1 MRTTLFLA
9 AMLFACGGTTP
20 KPTAPPTT
28 TAPDGTT
35 VADPVVTPSTPAAP
49 PRTLVADETITTR
62 SGATFTA
69 AAGWQLREGVDL
81 LTLDAPER
89 DLSVTYVEL
98 EAASGRDAITA
109 AWQLIRP
116 GFALAVAQADDVP
129 GRDGWDAMTQ
139 LSYAAPAA
147 EQRTVI
153 AAALGKGTLWRVY
166 ILDGKNA
173 ALSRRG
179 AQAGSMI
186 ESLKAPGVTQES
198 WAGKPANQLDATRLA
213 AIDAFV
219 EEALRTSDLPGAAL
233 AIVQGGKVIHERGY
247 GVRERGKPGKIG
259 PHTLFLTGST
269 GKSLVT
275 LMMARAVDAKRFAWD
290 TPVTTLLPS
299 FALASAEVTQ
309 ALTVRHTVC
318 ACTGMPRQ
326 DLEMFFGYLGVT
338 AEQRIA
344 QMKTM
349 APTTG
354 FGETFQYSNFLV
366 MAGGY
371 AAAHALYP
379 KLGLGAAFDK
389 AMHEQVWKPLAM
401 KDTTYD
407 FKRAAKAD
415 HATPHARDL
424 AGAVTAFPVG
434 AEAWVS
440 SVRPAGGQ
448 WSSVHDYARVLLLEL
463 GNGVLDG
470 KRVVSEANL
479 LERRKPQVK
488 ITDTQSYAMGLVVGT
503 TSDVP
508 IVTHNGGTIGFSTDY
523 LWLPEHGVGL
533 VVVTN
538 TGGAG
543 AFLNAV
549 TRKAMEELF
558 DATPRAADDL
568 AQANARRARSVT
580 EAVAQLAPAVD
591 AAWFAPWVGAYTS
604 PSLGRIT
611 LRQDGAHVVLDA
623 GAWAMTL
630 GQKTSGEGVRS
641 LETTSVPFSGFE
653 VFPEERNGRRVIVL
667 RDEQLEYVFE
677 PVAK

>member
-1 MRTTLFLA
+1 M
-9 AMLFACGGTTP
+9 FACGGSTP
-20 KPTAPPTT
+20 KPAAPPTT
-28 TAPDGTT
+28 TAPDDTTAVEPGTT
-35 VADPVVTPSTPAAP
+35 APTSAVP
-49 PRTLVADETITTR
+49 PRTLAADETITTR
-62 SGATFTA
+62 TGATFTA
-69 AAGWQLREGVDL
+69 SVGWQLRESAEL
-81 LTLDAPER
+81 LALDAPEG
-89 DLSVTYVEL
+89 DLTVSYVEV
-98 EAASGRDAITA
+98 EAANGRDAITA
-109 AWQLIRP
+109 AWSKIRP
-116 GFALAVAQADDVP
+116 GFALAVGQADDVP

-139 LSYAAPAA
+139 VTYVAPAA
-147 EQRTVI
+147 EQRAVI
-153 AAALGKGTLWRVY
+153 AAALGKGSLWRVY
-166 ILDGKNA
+166 VLDGKVA

-179 AQAGSMI
+179 AQAGAMI

-198 WAGKPANQLDATRLA
+198 WAGTSANRLDATRLA

-219 EEALRTSDLPGAAL
+219 DAALGTAGLPGAAL
-233 AIVQGGKVIHERGY
+233 AIVQDGKVIHERGY
-247 GVRERGKPGKIG
+247 GVRERGKPAKVG

-299 FALASAEVTQ
+299 FALADADVTK

-326 DLEMFFGYLGVT
+326 DLEMFFGYTGVT
-338 AEQRIA
+338 PETRIA
-344 QMKTM
+344 QMKAM
-349 APTTG
+349 KPTTG

-389 AMHEQVWKPLAM
+389 AMQEQVWKPLGM

-407 FKRAAKAD
+407 FKRAGKAD

-424 AGAVTAFPVG
+424 AGTVTAVPIG
-434 AEAWVS
+434 SETWVS

-479 LERRKPQVK
+479 LKRRKPQVK

-503 TSDVP
+503 ATGVP

-549 TRKAMEELF
+549 TRKVLEELF
-558 DATPRAADDL
+558 DGTPRAADDL
-568 AQANARRARSVT
+568 AQSVARASRGAT
-580 EAVAQLAPAVD
+580 EAKAQLAPAVD
-591 AAWFAPWVGAYTS
+591 AAWFGPWVGTYAS
-604 PSLGRIT
+604 PTLGRIAMR
-611 LRQDGAHVVLDA
+611 LDGDHAVLDA
-623 GAWAMTL
+623 GAWTMDL

-641 LETTSVPFSGFE
+641 LEATGVPFAGFE
-653 VFPEERNGRRVIVL
+653 VFPEERDGRKVIVL

-677 PVAK
+677 PATK

>member
-1 MRTTLFLA
+1 MRRTLLVA
-9 AMLFACGGTTP
+9 ALMVACGGGTP
-20 KPTAPPTT
+20 KPAATPTT
-28 TAPDGTT
+28 PPPSDGTAAVEP
-35 VADPVVTPSTPAAP
+35 VAKPAAA
-49 PRTLVADETITTR
+49 PRTLVADETITSA

-69 AAGWQLREGVDL
+69 SSGWQLLASDGAVT
-81 LTLDAPER
+81 LTAPEG
-89 DLSVTYVEL
+89 DLTVTYLEV
-98 EAASGRDAITA
+98 EAASGRAAIDA
-109 AWQLIRP
+109 AWKKLRP
-116 GFALAVAQADDVP
+116 GFALAVAQADDAP
-129 GRDGWDAMTQ
+129 GRDGWDAMAQ
-139 LSYAAPAA
+139 LTYIAPAS
-147 EQRTVI
+147 EQRAVI

-166 ILDGKNA
+166 LLDGKVA

-179 AQAGSMI
+179 AQAGAMI
-186 ESLKAPGVTQES
+186 ESLKAPGVVQES
-198 WAGKPANQLDATRLA
+198 WAGKSANKLDAARLA
-213 AIDAFV
+213 TIDAFV
-219 EEALRTSDLPGAAL
+219 EASLATAGLPGAAL
-233 AIVQGGKVIHERGY
+233 AIVQDGKVIHERGY
-247 GVRERGKPGKIG
+247 GVRELGKPAKVG

-275 LMMARAVDAKRFAWD
+275 LMMARAVDAKKFAWD
-290 TPVTTLLPS
+290 TPVTKLLPG
-299 FALASAEVTQ
+299 FALASAEVTS

-326 DLEMFFGYLGVT
+326 DLEMFFNYAGVT
-338 AEQRIA
+338 PEQRIA

-349 APTTG
+349 APTTA

-379 KLGLGAAFDK
+379 KLGLGQGFDK
-389 AMHEQVWKPLAM
+389 AMQEQVWKPLGM

-407 FKRAAKAD
+407 FKRAGKAD

-424 AGAVTAFPVG
+424 AGTVTAFPIT
-434 AEAWVS
+434 AETWVS

-463 GNGVLDG
+463 GGGVLDG

-488 ITDTQSYAMGLVVGT
+488 ITDTQSYAMGLVVG
-503 TSDVP
+503 SIAGVP
-508 IVTHNGGTIGFSTDY
+508 IVTHNGGTTGFSTDY
-523 LWLPEHGVGL
+523 LWLPEHGVGV

-549 TRKAMEELF
+549 TRKVFEELF
-558 DATPRAADDL
+558 DATPRAAGDL
-568 AQANARRARSVT
+568 AEAVARRVRGSA

-591 AAWFAPWVGAYTS
+591 AAWLAPWLGAYTS
-604 PSLGRIT
+604 PTLGAIS
-611 LRQDGAHVVLDA
+611 LRQDGDHAVLDA
-623 GAWAMTL
+623 GAWVMAL
-630 GQKTSGEGVRS
+630 GQQTGGDGVRR
-641 LETTSVPFSGFE
+641 LEATGVPFAGFE
-653 VFPEERNGRRVIVL
+653 VFPEERDGRRVLVM

-677 PVAK
+677 RAAK